1 LRISAAVLLA
11 TLALPLCAAE
21 VYRSQDAD
29 GTVVYSDRPAQGSER
44 VFVATPRI
52 SSTPRQPVT
61 SDRATT
67 AAESS
72 QPEVLS
78 GQIRVERTPEEVAA
92 EKERNCAAARERAD
106 RYSVSQRLF
115 RTLPNGEREYL
126 SDAELDEAR
135 AKADADV
142 ANWCG

>member
-11 TLALPLCAAE
+11 TLALPLYAAE

-29 GTVVYSDRPAQGSER
+29 GNVVYSDRPGQGSER

-52 SSTPRQPVT
+52 SSTPRQPV
-61 SDRATT
+61 ATDPSAT
-67 AAESS
+67 AGSS
-72 QPEVLS
+72 QPDALS
-78 GQIRVERTPEEVAA
+78 GQIRVERTPAEVAA
-92 EKERNCAAARERAD
+92 EKERNCVAARERAD
-106 RYSVSQRLF
+106 RYSISQRLY

-135 AKADADV
+135 AKAEADV

>member
-1 LRISAAVLLA
+1 
-11 TLALPLCAAE
+11 
-21 VYRSQDAD
+21 
-29 GTVVYSDRPAQGSER
+29 VYSDRPGQGAER

-61 SDRATT
+61 T
-67 AAESS
+67 APAAPESS

-78 GQIRVERTPEEVAA
+78 GQIRVERTPAEVAA

-106 RYSVSQRLF
+106 RYKVSQRLF

>member
-29 GTVVYSDRPAQGSER
+29 GKVVYSDRPAEGSER
-44 VFVATPRI
+44 VFVATSRI

-61 SDRATT
+61 NGGPAATQ
-67 AAESS
+67 SS
-72 QPEVLS
+72 QPEVLN
-78 GQIRVERTPEEVAA
+78 GQIRVERTADEVAA
-92 EKERNCAAARERAD
+92 EKERNCVAARERAD
-106 RYSVSQRLF
+106 RYKVSQRLY

>member
-21 VYRSQDAD
+21 VYRSLDAH
-29 GTVVYSDRPAQGSER
+29 GNVVYSDRPALGAER
-44 VFVATPRI
+44 VFVSTPRI

-61 SDRATT
+61 SDPATT
-67 AAESS
+67 QSP

-78 GQIRVERTPEEVAA
+78 GQIRVERTPAEVAA
-92 EKERNCAAARERAD
+92 EKERNCVAARERAD
-106 RYSVSQRLF
+106 RYSISQRLF

-135 AKADADV
+135 AKAEADV